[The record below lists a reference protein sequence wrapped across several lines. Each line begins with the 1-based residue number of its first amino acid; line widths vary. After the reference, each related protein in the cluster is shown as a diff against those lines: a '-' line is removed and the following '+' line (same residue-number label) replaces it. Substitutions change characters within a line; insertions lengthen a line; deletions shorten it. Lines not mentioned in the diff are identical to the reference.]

1 MMGGPPL
8 NGTQTDAGSV
18 ARSAG
23 RFRRVRQIRLRQTEA
38 AEYAADNGEP
48 NVDLSWQSIIGEHN
62 GQHEQAVW

>member
-18 ARSAG
+18 TRSAG
-23 RFRRVRQIRLRQTEA
+23 RFRRARQIRLRQTEA
-38 AEYAADNGEP
+38 EEYAAGNGEP
-48 NVDLSWQSIIGEHN
+48 NVDLPWISINGEHN